1 MLARTVAAFA
11 PFVGRLLKFLNFGKN
26 MKRFYV
32 VVLSIKKDER
42 NRNYSDNYVLC
53 C

>member
-32 VVLSIKKDER
+32 VDIGKKR
-42 NRNYSDNYVLC
+42 
-53 C
+53 